1 MHPRCS
7 RGLVVDDMEEMVTSE
22 EVKPGV
28 FPDWLFD
35 QMVSQCRDPR
45 PHSLGGP
52 ARILVIYPTEESRR
66 EWLERLADQ
75 NLVIDRTLHH
85 TIDSLEFSLLEDLRL
100 PRVLSTSGAFFVVL
114 NEACAQAAR
123 QLEFP
128 ILNPIESLE
137 WNSNRTN
144 ELAQLHSLLAEE
156 DRLNEFQGPGIE
168 AFTRVLQDLEQKLG
182 GTHPDFVTSKV
193 VKALRISED
202 TPFSVS
208 DIDGIIMLD
217 HAPVISRSKHNL
229 LRAISLHRPIHQL
242 EYPGNFRLG
251 YHGEQIFDQPLIK
264 TQKDLPQWVPDH
276 KPFRADEENESSRI
290 ENRLRVQRESHTI
303 PTVINLLEDKFSSN
317 PDARILIVDPSLSD
331 TQYRWKRSLSNLA
344 IHFSTG
350 DVMLSS
356 RPLGHWISAA
366 AKISH
371 GPNSFALDD
380 LRSLS
385 IQKSITLFEEPA
397 KHPSDSR
404 IVPKA
409 DSDILT
415 SIARNE
421 HILAGPGSLSRWLES
436 LRRKPTN
443 PHINPESKE
452 SSQWFLLCL
461 AYSNRPLLDPHDRI
475 VIDDDEMWLGCHSGE
490 ILPRPDVAITG
501 DKWLESIVKRANID
515 HTGFDS
521 YSPLPAAVIQT
532 LVETHKRLRMIQN
545 TSGYEPAKEGSSWVD
560 EFQTLISS
568 TPILG
573 ARNNIRNNVRLLTPK
588 DAHGCTADIVI
599 IAHVSSLS
607 WDLSLPRYA
616 FLGDEDRHE
625 LDILRPDTPIR
636 QARHYFYH
644 IQSSC
649 QELFVIDPSLDN
661 ATPVSAV
668 IREWINS
675 VDPENK
681 AEEFHSS
688 SHTSSDPRLNRR
700 KDGEKLV
707 DMQFPSRPPLNPT
720 AVSIPL
726 DVLIQRDIERR
737 RPEEIDDEG
746 YIPEDS
752 KFIITGLL
760 KDELLRKIINSKPD
774 PRSAKKWP
782 VIGGYVSSN
791 RATPTIDPRPF
802 IPFATK
808 SQSFDSRNGRCKEA
822 KQEFQTWSPSR
833 IKEWQ
838 ICPRRGWLKYG
849 LKAKEDELQEE
860 DIDPRTHGD
869 LLHNV
874 HHGLLSEILGMDE
887 GIERTLSDIR
897 SGKNPLNISHSEKTD
912 NELQAIALAEL
923 AHLAPWLDR
932 TDAVSTSRLRM
943 LTGMNRVQWNKW
955 LIDQS
960 PSIPAGR
967 VGTIV
972 KAERLLKHSI
982 PIAYEWK
989 AKDYDKKGIL
999 ISIPEEISSISNI
1012 KPIRLV
1018 GDIDRVDLLPFSDD
1032 PNDLLDESG
1041 DKSVAPLR
1049 IIGTTW
1055 KPRRLVVIR
1064 DLKTTE
1070 SKSGEDRHAI
1080 GILDEV
1086 QVALYARAWEE
1097 SHPGDLV
1104 VAAGISAIGHE
1115 TDHILEISRHAP
1127 QNYTFEVGK
1136 ESDLTNTRFR
1146 FPDED
1151 SDTHSDP
1158 FRAWLTHRLS
1168 TALGI
1173 AANAAQGSVN
1183 PTPSKEGCRW
1193 CSVKSLCPVGFEEAY
1208 S

>member
-7 RGLVVDDMEEMVTSE
+7 RGLVVDDMEEMITSE
-22 EVKPGV
+22 EIKPGV

-35 QMVSQCRDPR
+35 QMIAQCRDPR

-52 ARILVIYPTEESRR
+52 ARILIIYPTNESRK
-66 EWLERLADQ
+66 ESLERLADQ

-85 TIDSLEFSLLEDLRL
+85 TIDSLELSLLEDLRL
-100 PRVLSTSGAFFVVL
+100 PRVLSTSGAFSVVL
-114 NEACAQAAR
+114 NQACAEAAS
-123 QLEFP
+123 QLKFP
-128 ILNPIESLE
+128 ILNPIESFE

-144 ELAQLHSLLAEE
+144 ELNQLHSLLSKEN
-156 DRLNEFQGPGIE
+156 RLKQFEGPGIE
-168 AFTRVLQDLEQKLG
+168 AFSRVLKNLEDKLG
-182 GTHPDFVTSKV
+182 GTHPNFVTSKII
-193 VKALRISED
+193 KKLRNSIEP
-202 TPFSVS
+202 PFSIS

-217 HAPVISRSKHNL
+217 HAPVLSRSKHNL
-229 LRAISLHRPIHQL
+229 LKSISLHRPIHQL

-251 YHGEQIFDQPLIK
+251 YHGEQIIDQQLIRSA
-264 TQKDLPQWVPDH
+264 KDLPNWVPNH
-276 KPFRADEENESSRI
+276 KVFSINENNDSQII
-290 ENRLRVQRESHTI
+290 ENILRIQRESHTI
-303 PTVINLLEDKFSSN
+303 PTVINLLEELLSKN
-317 PDARILIVDPSLSD
+317 PDTRILIVDPALED
-331 TQYRWKRSLSNLA
+331 NQYSWKRSLSNLA
-344 IHFSTG
+344 IEFSTS
-350 DVMLSS
+350 DMMISS
-356 RPLGHWISAA
+356 LPLGHWISAA
-366 AKISH
+366 ARISH
-371 GPNSFALDD
+371 GPNSFALDN

-385 IQKSITLFEEPA
+385 IQKSITLFEEPID
-397 KHPSDSR
+397 HPTDSQ

-436 LRRKPTN
+436 LKREPNN
-443 PHINPESKE
+443 PHINPKSKE

-461 AYSNRPLLDPHDRI
+461 AYSNRPLLDPHDRL
-475 VIDDDEMWLGCHSGE
+475 VIDDDDMWIGCHSGE
-490 ILPRPDVAITG
+490 ILPRPKTVITG
-501 DKWLESIVKRANID
+501 DDWLDAIVKRANTD
-515 HTGFDS
+515 HTGFEDF
-521 YSPLPAAVIQT
+521 SPLPATVIQT
-532 LVETHKRLRMIQN
+532 LVETHKRLRLIQH
-545 TSGYEPAKEGSSWVD
+545 TSGYQPVKEGSGWVE
-560 EFQTLISS
+560 EFQALISS
-568 TPILG
+568 TPLPSN
-573 ARNNIRNNVRLLTPK
+573 RKNITSNVRLLSPK
-588 DAHGCTADIVI
+588 NALGCTADIVI
-599 IAHVSSLS
+599 MAHMSSLS
-607 WDLSLPRYA
+607 WNLSLPRYA

-644 IQSSC
+644 LQSAC
-649 QELFVIDPSLDN
+649 QELFVLDPSLDN

-668 IREWINS
+668 IGEWINS
-675 VDPENK
+675 LDSENQIK
-681 AEEFHSS
+681 ELESS
-688 SHTSSDPRLNRR
+688 SHTFSDPRLHRR
-700 KDGEKLV
+700 RDGEKLV
-707 DMQFPSRPPLNPT
+707 DMQSPSRPPLNPN
-720 AVSIPL
+720 AVSIPI
-726 DVLIQRDIERR
+726 DVLVQRDIERR
-737 RPEEIDDEG
+737 RPEEIDEEG
-746 YIPEDS
+746 YLKEDS
-752 KFIITGLL
+752 KFMISGLL
-760 KDELLRKIINSKPD
+760 KDELLRKIVKGKPS
-774 PRSAKKWP
+774 PRSAQKWP

-802 IPFATK
+802 IPLETK
-808 SQSFDSRNGRCKEA
+808 SNSFDSRNGRTKEA

-874 HHGLLSEILGMDE
+874 HHGLLSEVLGMEE
-887 GIERTLSDIR
+887 GKERTLSEII
-897 SGKNPLNISHSEKTD
+897 SGDNPFNLSHSEKSD
-912 NELQAIALAEL
+912 SELQAIALDEL
-923 AHLAPWLDR
+923 NRLAPWLDR

-960 PSIPAGR
+960 PSIPSGR

-972 KAERLLKHSI
+972 KAERLLQHSI

-989 AKDYDKKGIL
+989 AKEYDNKGIL
-999 ISIPEEISSISNI
+999 ISVPHEISSISGI

-1032 PNDLLDESG
+1032 MNDLVDESG

-1049 IIGTTW
+1049 IKGTSW

-1070 SKSGEDRHAI
+1070 SKSGSDRHAI

-1097 SHPGDLV
+1097 AHPGDLV

-1115 TDHILEISRHAP
+1115 TDHILEISKYAP
-1127 QNYTFEVGK
+1127 KYSFGVGQK
-1136 ESDLTNTRFR
+1136 SDLTSTRFR

-1151 SDTHSDP
+1151 SKTSSDP

-1168 TALGI
+1168 TALGV
-1173 AANAAQGSVN
+1173 ATNAMQGSVN
-1183 PTPSKEGCRW
+1183 PTPSKEACRW
-1193 CSVKSLCPVGFEEAY
+1193 CSVKSLCPVEFEEGD